1 LGKLLPNA
9 DPPHKVTILPRG
21 MALGYT
27 LTLPSED
34 RFLMSKA
41 QMLDEMTVFLG
52 GRVAEQLVFN
62 EVTTGAQNDL
72 ERCTEMARRMVC
84 EFGMSPNL
92 GPLTLGRRHGPVFLG
107 RDFHED
113 RNYSEEVAAK
123 IDVEIR
129 NIVDSC
135 YDNAMR
141 TLTENREVLDRIVNV
156 LLEKETIGAEE
167 LDRLV
172 NGEPEPPSLTPSEPP
187 APTAPSPVAN
197 DGGEKEKMRAPGGG
211 LQPGLAGA

>member
-1 LGKLLPNA
+1 
-9 DPPHKVTILPRG
+9 

-27 LTLPSED
+27 LTLPTED
-34 RFLMSKA
+34 RYLMSKS
-41 QMLDEMTVFLG
+41 QMLDEITVLLG

-62 EVTTGAQNDL
+62 EITTGAQNDL

-84 EFGMSPNL
+84 DFGMSENL

-123 IDVEIR
+123 IDVELR
-129 NIVDSC
+129 QFVDGC
-135 YDNAMR
+135 YDKAQQL
-141 TLTENREVLDRIVNV
+141 LTEYREVLDRIVNV
-156 LLEKETIGAEE
+156 LLEKETISGDE
-167 LDRLV
+167 LDRLMK
-172 NGEPEPPSLTPSEPP
+172 GDLEPPQLTASEPP
-187 APTAPSPVAN
+187 TPPTATPLASESADKKRTPH
-197 DGGEKEKMRAPGGG
+197 G

>member
-1 LGKLLPNA
+1 
-9 DPPHKVTILPRG
+9 
-21 MALGYT
+21 
-27 LTLPSED
+27 
-34 RFLMSKA
+34 
-41 QMLDEMTVFLG
+41 MTVFLG

-92 GPLTLGRRHGPVFLG
+92 GPLTLGRRNGPVFLG

-135 YDNAMR
+135 YDSAMR
-141 TLTENREVLDRIVNV
+141 LLTENRDILDRIVNV

-167 LDRLV
+167 LDRLI

-187 APTAPSPVAN
+187 TPPAATPVVS
-197 DGGEKEKMRAPGGG
+197 DGSDKEKLRAPGGGG